1 MFQCKFGLSEA
12 KWNEIPGKK
21 QIGILV
27 ASQEKSGNIKK
38 SQI

>member
-1 MFQCKFGLSEA
+1 MFQCKFGSSEV

-21 QIGILV
+21 KIDILV
-27 ASQEKSGNIKK
+27 ASQEKLGNIKK